1 MIYRKLIF
9 LIPIYGILLVSNP
22 LYAYATDDKCK
33 FGDEGYCSPG
43 SCYARGVENGKNN
56 DFGDYFKIDPSRDCD
71 ADEFFPRYYEGFID
85 GWIAA
90 GNTREICERFTD
102 Q

>member
-1 MIYRKLIF
+1 MSIF
-9 LIPIYGILLVSNP
+9 SGS
-22 LYAYATDDKCK
+22 DDDSECK
-33 FGDEGYCSPG
+33 FGEGNCSPG
-43 SCYARGVENGKNN
+43 TCYARGVENGKNN

-85 GWIAA
+85 GCISE